1 MLVDNFDTIKANQHD
16 DYIIIYKK
24 LREYYMAE
32 RNFMLTSSTLFVMF
46 VFRNFLAGFRKIYD
60 NEVSDSPKVKANWS

>member
-1 MLVDNFDTIKANQHD
+1 MIVDNFETIKAERHD

-32 RNFMLTSSTLFVMF
+32 RNFMLTSSTLFVWF
-46 VFRNFLAGFRKIYD
+46 VFKMFLGGFRKMYD
-60 NEVSDSPKVKANWS
+60 NENEQPAPVKAD

>member
-46 VFRNFLAGFRKIYD
+46 VFKNFLGGFRKIYD
-60 NEVSDSPKVKANWS
+60 NEQADSTKVKAN